1 MNRST
6 RTVSLSFAATLTLCG
21 AAMGQNALG
30 GGRALDGGLSA
41 TAGGR
46 INASTQDLQAI
57 VRFNTSAGN
66 ALNGP
71 GFTPRITGNS
81 PYPGTLG
88 DAISRGLIR
97 DGGILSRYG
106 AGGISGGG
114 FGGSSFGGLDRVAAL
129 ESGYLPQ
136 GALTSAIVLPQG
148 TTSGDFS
155 RAGDKSVGYLRDRQG
170 DLYIARSS
178 ALRGLSVEPF
188 GRAEPAIGTAPVD
201 ANKSSAAAATYG
213 RVIDEL
219 RRASV
224 ARAIAAPGRPDA
236 IARPDFSSAPLQY
249 DPNSTINRLR
259 EKLAAARPAAPA
271 ATPDDPRDR
280 DIVTTPDPSNSAA
293 TAALTEADINA
304 LRSMGL
310 RIETLVPPGA
320 SDAVATDGYTRL
332 GQESLANGRFG
343 LADQMFQAALARDRN
358 NVLAAAGGIH
368 ATMGLGLLMSGG
380 ESLRQFF
387 VEHPEMIPIRYH
399 ENLLM
404 SRSRA
409 NRLAEMINEDIDRDG
424 GPIVP
429 NAGLTLA
436 YLGRQFDNLS
446 WLNKGLTTMATQ
458 SKNDPQGAELQSL
471 LVRVWGDPTTPAAPV
486 APVAPE
492 PSK

>member
-1 MNRST
+1 MNRSKGIVAFSVT
-6 RTVSLSFAATLTLCG
+6 ATLALCG
-21 AAMGQNALG
+21 TALGQNALG

-71 GFTPRITGNS
+71 GFTPRITGGS
-81 PYPGTLG
+81 SYPGTIN
-88 DAISRGLIR
+88 DAISRGMIR
-97 DGGILSRYG
+97 DSGIVSRYG
-106 AGGISGGG
+106 VGGY
-114 FGGSSFGGLDRVAAL
+114 GGSAFGRSSLGGLDRVAAL

-136 GALTSAIVLPQG
+136 GALTSAVVLPQG
-148 TTSGDFS
+148 TNAADYS
-155 RAGDKSVGYLRDRQG
+155 RAGDQSVGYLRDRQG
-170 DLYIARSS
+170 ELFIARGS

-188 GRAEPAIGTAPVD
+188 ARPEPVTGAAPAD
-201 ANKSSAAAATYG
+201 EAKSASAATYG

-219 RRASV
+219 RRASIS
-224 ARAIAAPGRPDA
+224 RAIGAPGRPDA
-236 IARPDFSSAPLQY
+236 VAPPEFGSAPLQY
-249 DPNSTINRLR
+249 DPNSTITRLR
-259 EKLAAARPAAPA
+259 EKLAASRPAAPA
-271 ATPDDPRDR
+271 ATPDDTRRRDT
-280 DIVTTPDPSNSAA
+280 VTTPDPSNVAA
-293 TAALTEADINA
+293 TAVLTEADINA

-310 RIETLVPPGA
+310 RLETLVPPGA

-332 GQESLANGRFG
+332 GQEALASGRFG
-343 LADQMFQAALARDRN
+343 LADQMFQSALARDRN
-358 NVLAAAGGIH
+358 NVLATAGGIH

-387 VEHPEMIPIRYH
+387 VEHPEMIPVRYND
-399 ENLLM
+399 NLLM
-404 SRSRA
+404 TRSRA
-409 NRLAEMINEDIDRDG
+409 ERLADMLNEDIDRAG

-446 WLNKGLTTMATQ
+446 WLNKGLATMAAQ
-458 SKNDPQGAELQSL
+458 SKNDPQGTELHTL
-471 LVRVWGDPTTPAAPV
+471 LVRVWAEPATPAVPPSPAT
-486 APVAPE
+486 PE